1 MYSHNVA
8 NTPAISGMSLQ
19 IFLTDSKSVSYDF

>member
-8 NTPAISGMSLQ
+8 NTPTISGMSLQ
-19 IFLTDSKSVSYDF
+19 IFLTDNKSMSRDF